1 MLTLFK
7 QNKKYRMLLM
17 YQFFS
22 GIGGGIFSIFIML
35 AVHLIYGNP
44 IYTGIAGFLIA
55 FPRIMSFAVGP
66 IVDRRNKVNIMRI
79 TTLLEFLVLALLA
92 FTPLQENLGVLFM
105 FATILV
111 YNMAALFENPAGT
124 AYLPQIVRE
133 DEIMQAN
140 SFINIV
146 ALVGGIAVA
155 AVLFISLGG
164 GNNINFIYGFSAVFL
179 AIAFL
184 FSLFLKNPV
193 KKENVENLVSPKYM
207 TDLKEGVRFIRH
219 NVLLYITIAAVAMS
233 FFGEIVMVNRPMF
246 VEYYI
251 GSQGYVALVAMAI
264 IGGIIASTFVGTS
277 GNKFKLGRFIFI
289 LLMLLSVARFIFA
302 FVLPVSYTGGL
313 VTSIASAAL
322 ASSLGIVF
330 ESLNQK
336 IPPENMVGRVDTI
349 VTTFRAIFVAI
360 GALIGGFVG
369 SLVPSVDY
377 IFIFYGVGY
386 FIIGVFMIS
395 VPQMR
400 KLPMM
405 NEIERR
411 KNSVAPRDDL

>member
-44 IYTGIAGFLIA
+44 IYTGITGFLIA
-55 FPRIMSFAVGP
+55 FPRIISFAVGP
-66 IVDRRNKVNIMRI
+66 IVDRRNKVNIMRF
-79 TTLLEFLVLALLA
+79 TTLLEFVALALLA
-92 FTPLQENLGVLFM
+92 LTPLQESLGVLFM
-105 FATILV
+105 FAIILV
-111 YNMAALFENPAGT
+111 YNMAALFENPAST
-124 AYLPQIVRE
+124 AYLPQIVKE

-140 SFINIV
+140 SFMNIV

-164 GNNINFIYGFSAVFL
+164 SNNFSFIYGFSAVFI
-179 AIAFL
+179 AIAFI

-193 KKENVENLVSPKYM
+193 KKESVENVPPKYM
-207 TDLKEGVRFIRH
+207 ADLKEGVRFIRH
-219 NVLLYITIAAVAMS
+219 NVLLYITIATVAMS

-277 GNKFKLGRFIFI
+277 GNKFELGRFIFI
-289 LLMLLSVARFIFA
+289 LLMLLGVVRFIFA
-302 FVLPVSYTGGL
+302 FVLPISYAGGL

-349 VTTFRAIFVAI
+349 VTTFRAIFAAI

-377 IFIFYGVGY
+377 IFIFHGVGY
-386 FIIGVFMIS
+386 FVIGVFMIS
-395 VPQMR
+395 VSKMR

-405 NEIERR
+405 NEIERQ
-411 KNSVAPRDDL
+411 KG

>member
-22 GIGGGIFSIFIML
+22 GIGGGVFSIFIML

-55 FPRIMSFAVGP
+55 FPRIISFVVGP

-105 FATILV
+105 FAIILV
-111 YNMAALFENPAGT
+111 YNIAALFENPAAT
-124 AYLPQIVRE
+124 AYLPQIVKE

-146 ALVGGIAVA
+146 AMVGGIAVGV
-155 AVLFISLGG
+155 VLFISLGD
-164 GNNINFIYGFSAVFL
+164 GNNFNFIYGFSAVFL
-179 AIAFL
+179 AVAFL

-193 KKENVENLVSPKYM
+193 KKENVENVAPPKYIA
-207 TDLKEGVRFIRH
+207 DLREGVRFIRH

-251 GSQGYVALVAMAI
+251 GSQGYVALVMMAI

-277 GNKFKLGRFIFI
+277 GNKFELGRFIFI
-289 LLMLLSVARFIFA
+289 LLMLLSVVRFIFA
-302 FVLPVSYTGGL
+302 FVLPVSYAGGL

-349 VTTFRAIFVAI
+349 ATTFRAIFAAI
-360 GALIGGFVG
+360 GALIGGFIG
-369 SLVPSVDY
+369 NLVPTVDY
-377 IFIFYGVGY
+377 IFIFHGVGY
-386 FIIGVFMIS
+386 FIIGMLMIG
-395 VPQMR
+395 VPKIR

-405 NEIERR
+405 NEIERQ
-411 KNSVAPRDDL
+411 KG

>member
-22 GIGGGIFSIFIML
+22 GIGGGVFSIFIML

-55 FPRIMSFAVGP
+55 FPRIISFAVGP

-105 FATILV
+105 FAIILV
-111 YNMAALFENPAGT
+111 YNIAALFENPAAT
-124 AYLPQIVRE
+124 AYLPKIVKE
-133 DEIMQAN
+133 EEIMQAN

-146 ALVGGIAVA
+146 SMVGGIAVA

-164 GNNINFIYGFSAVFL
+164 DNNFIFIYGFSAVFL
-179 AIAFL
+179 ALAFL
-184 FSLFLKNPV
+184 FSLFLKIPV
-193 KKENVENLVSPKYM
+193 KEGNAENVVSPKYIE
-207 TDLKEGVRFIRH
+207 DLRGGVKFIRH
-219 NVLLYITIAAVAMS
+219 NILLYVTIAAVAMS
-233 FFGEIVMVNRPMF
+233 FFGEIVAVNRPMF

-251 GSQGYVALVAMAI
+251 GSQGYVALVVMAI

-277 GNKFKLGRFIFI
+277 GNKYQLGRLIFN
-289 LLMLLSVARFIFA
+289 LLMLLGVVRTIFA
-302 FVLPVSYTGGL
+302 FVLPVSYMGGL
-313 VTSIASAAL
+313 VVAVASAAL
-322 ASSLGIVF
+322 AQSLGIVF
-330 ESLNQK
+330 RSMNQK

-349 VTTFRAIFVAI
+349 TTTCEAIFVAI
-360 GALIGGFVG
+360 GALVGGIAG

-377 IFIFYGVGY
+377 IFIFHGVSTFLVGM
-386 FIIGVFMIS
+386 FMIG

-405 NEIERR
+405 NEMERQ
-411 KNSVAPRDDL
+411 KGC